1 MSDFDVKFKAYEK
14 AMHANNNFGLKGKA
28 LGEQY
33 GRYALGL
40 QYDEQKATNKAK
52 GKAQAQWFATEKK
65 NAARAEQAL
74 KNAKAAKNGGKFHGV
89 TAEQLEKR
97 LGLGKTTGLSEYYKA
112 MEANNELAEQALK
125 NAKAAKNGGKFYGVT
140 AEQLEK
146 RLGLGKTTGLSE
158 YYKAMEANNKLAEQA
173 LKNVREAEKNAKFKG
188 VTSQQLDDFYGIG
201 KESDMTKYFRELE
214 SKGNTGFWGK
224 VKNLVK
230 GKGKWALGA
239 ALVVA
244 AGYGISQ
251 LFSDKK
257 DEPAKPIKPLI
268 PITDDEAP
276 AGEQPAQAPAGQ
288 APAGE
293 QPAQAPAGQAPA
305 GEQPAQAPAGQ
316 APAGEQPAQ
325 APAGE
330 APAQQ
335 PTPVTGTVIGTVG
348 TQPGNT
354 LVLPDGNCY
363 IVKKGDCVWN
373 IAKKYLQA
381 KNKDV
386 EGYRPRNAEIARETA
401 RMMEINKLQYD
412 NTREKKN
419 YYVNIYPGDILK
431 IEENVA

>member
-1 MSDFDVKFKAYEK
+1 M
-14 AMHANNNFGLKGKA
+14 
-28 LGEQY
+28 
-33 GRYALGL
+33 
-40 QYDEQKATNKAK
+40 
-52 GKAQAQWFATEKK
+52 
-65 NAARAEQAL
+65 
-74 KNAKAAKNGGKFHGV
+74 
-89 TAEQLEKR
+89 
-97 LGLGKTTGLSEYYKA
+97 
-112 MEANNELAEQALK
+112 
-125 NAKAAKNGGKFYGVT
+125 
-140 AEQLEK
+140 
-146 RLGLGKTTGLSE
+146 
-158 YYKAMEANNKLAEQA
+158 
-173 LKNVREAEKNAKFKG
+173 
-188 VTSQQLDDFYGIG
+188 
-201 KESDMTKYFRELE
+201 
-214 SKGNTGFWGK
+214 
-224 VKNLVK
+224 
-230 GKGKWALGA
+230 
-239 ALVVA
+239 VA

-268 PITDDEAP
+268 PITDDDAP

-305 GEQPAQAPAGQ
+305 GEQPAQAPAG
-316 APAGEQPAQ
+316 Q